1 MEEGWW
7 DEPAVDVWLDEML
20 QWRQIYWSETKMQT
34 GNEEHSNRQ
43 RVPKQSGKEL
53 SPEDDKLQHVFT
65 RLQVFTLTVTD
76 IEIGSITG
84 YQ

>member
-1 MEEGWW
+1 
-7 DEPAVDVWLDEML
+7 
-20 QWRQIYWSETKMQT
+20 MQT